1 MKKMFMIIMGLA
13 MFLCPMRAG
22 VELPGD
28 MATIEALIS
37 LHKMM
42 KSEEDEAMRKIA
54 VSFGEQSVVT
64 KGAKKFNDVR
74 STLDSKLNNMHSYV
88 IFAASI
94 SSTANSLYRLIKE
107 YSEFTNAATS
117 TVLKKPMVGWY
128 YTEAMYACSREIKNI
143 QALYATM
150 TASGINVMKASMDEK
165 MDMLIQLKTSIDN
178 MRGIIGNANVWC
190 SIVAIGGFHHD
201 YIWDI
206 LNSEVTDKIAE
217 GVINNWFSV

>member
-1 MKKMFMIIMGLA
+1 MKRMFMIIMGLA

-74 STLDSKLNNMHSYV
+74 TTLDSKLNNMHSYV

-94 SSTANSLYRLIKE
+94 SRWSVGTTRRRCMPARVRSRTYRR
-107 YSEFTNAATS
+107 
-117 TVLKKPMVGWY
+117 
-128 YTEAMYACSREIKNI
+128 C
-143 QALYATM
+143 
-150 TASGINVMKASMDEK
+150 
-165 MDMLIQLKTSIDN
+165 
-178 MRGIIGNANVWC
+178 MRR
-190 SIVAIGGFHHD
+190 
-201 YIWDI
+201 
-206 LNSEVTDKIAE
+206 
-217 GVINNWFSV
+217 